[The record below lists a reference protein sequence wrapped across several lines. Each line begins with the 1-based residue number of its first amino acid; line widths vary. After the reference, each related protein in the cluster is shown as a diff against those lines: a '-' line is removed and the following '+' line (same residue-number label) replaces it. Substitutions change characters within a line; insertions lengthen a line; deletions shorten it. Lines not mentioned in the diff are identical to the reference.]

1 MFPAPNKEGLG
12 EVKGQNLTDVVV
24 HLVKDVIPRT
34 VIEVFGILLRI
45 DMHVFHGDDD
55 ARVVENI
62 P

>member
-1 MFPAPNKEGLG
+1 M
-12 EVKGQNLTDVVV
+12 V

-34 VIEVFGILLRI
+34 VFEVFGILLLI
-45 DMHVFHGDDD
+45 DMLVFHGDDD